1 MQIVDAQ
8 IHLWQHNMPNNP
20 VHRQVSAFTPDE
32 ALALMDEGGVN
43 AAVIQPPSWEPE
55 AIELARDA
63 ARKFPDR
70 FAIMGLLDL
79 DDPASQA
86 LIADW
91 RNVPGQLGLRCILKG
106 DAGRE
111 RVESGSLDWVWR
123 EAEKENVPI
132 TTLAT
137 DSLTALGQVAERY
150 PGLRLTIDHLGGRGG
165 SEPNK
170 DAAAMAHMSNLL
182 ALAKFP
188 NVAVKATGA
197 PGYSSED
204 YPYPAM
210 HTHLRQI
217 YDAFGPNRMF
227 WGTDISKMSCSW
239 GQCVT
244 MFTEELD
251 WLSKQDK
258 DLIMGD
264 ALCAWWGWDRGA

>member
-132 TTLAT
+132 T
-137 DSLTALGQVAERY
+137 
-150 PGLRLTIDHLGGRGG
+150 